1 MQRNDMK
8 INALITVLDSLNQ
21 TTMPYNEF
29 ILYRSKHY
37 PEEQQIV
44 LLTGNEITIPTSEIP
59 KDLIIY
65 KAGKNPIKIRRALK
79 RIKNYCAQNNLKWVL
94 HLHSIRGSFSTL
106 LALPGVMGYNSTI
119 YTIHS
124 TFTGYR
130 LHNKILSFIDALF
143 SNYVT
148 CVSNTSYEKF
158 PNIVKRIKS
167 ERICALQNGVNIERV
182 ENDIKGVYAEKT
194 NNSVCFVYIARMVAL
209 KNHLFLVDVLSRLHT
224 HGVNNIKFIF
234 IGEEEDD
241 GKTRAYVNQKG
252 LDNYIH
258 FTGLIP
264 RNEVYK
270 TLISSDVYISS
281 STLEGLP
288 VSVLEGMFCGLPAI
302 LSDIP
307 QHREVANGCDN
318 VAIVPFDIEAWGEKI
333 VEFASLTK
341 EKRKEMGEVCKD
353 YVRDNFSLESMH
365 KKYDTIYKLLRS
377 YNN

>member
-1 MQRNDMK
+1 MK

-29 ILYRSKHY
+29 ILYRSNHY

-44 LLTGNEITIPTSEIP
+44 LLTGNEVTIPTSEIP

-79 RIKNYCAQNNLKWVL
+79 KIKNYCAQNNLKWVL

-106 LALPGVMGYNSTI
+106 LALPGVMGYSSTI

-148 CVSNTSYEKF
+148 CVSNTSYDKF

-182 ENDIKGVYAEKT
+182 ENDIKGVFVEKT
-194 NNSVCFVYIARMVAL
+194 SNTVSFVYIARMVAL
-209 KNHLFLVDVLSRLHT
+209 KNHFFLVDVLSRLHT
-224 HGVNNIKFIF
+224 LGVNNIKFVF
-234 IGEEEDD
+234 IGEEEDA

-252 LDNYIH
+252 LDNYIK

-270 TLISSDVYISS
+270 TLINSDVYISS

-288 VSVLEGMFCGLPAI
+288 VSVLEGMFCGLPAV

-307 QHREVANGCDN
+307 QHREVAKGCDN
-318 VAIVPFDIEAWGEKI
+318 VAIVPFDVEAWGEKI
-333 VEFASLTK
+333 VEFAGLTK
-341 EKRKEMGEVCKD
+341 EKRKEMGEVCKE

-365 KKYDTIYKLLRS
+365 KKYDTIYGLLRS
-377 YNN
+377 LNN